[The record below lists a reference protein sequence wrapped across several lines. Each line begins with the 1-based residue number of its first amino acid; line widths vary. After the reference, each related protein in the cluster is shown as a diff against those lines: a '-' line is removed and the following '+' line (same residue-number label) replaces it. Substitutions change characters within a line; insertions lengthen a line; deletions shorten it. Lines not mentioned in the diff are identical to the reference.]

1 MIRRHDRHVRGA
13 RAREL
18 ISVISPSVS
27 LRKLVTC
34 TKPKST
40 AEAFARFVPVIVTV
54 VPPAAGPVA
63 GTMPALTEGRA
74 DAVT

>member
-1 MIRRHDRHVRGA
+1 MIAVTTFTSTLPEPAG
-13 RAREL
+13 L
-18 ISVISPSVS
+18 TSVIAPSAS

-34 TKPKST
+34 TEPKST

-63 GTMPALTEGRA
+63 GQMPVTEGRV